1 MKRDNS
7 RTMTGAMTGAMD
19 EAMTESEGY
28 GKEAMLEVG
37 GNIVIIDSIAP
48 LETLEAEASE
58 QELKAIE
65 GISAPSRRAERLAWR
80 RALSRVAGRSVA
92 IDYTPQGAPILTE
105 QITIENSHYTHIS
118 VSHCRDKVAV
128 MLSEYPCGIDI
139 EQLTR
144 DFSRISAR
152 YITSEERA
160 LCHSE
165 EFEAIAWC
173 AKEALYKLAQTEG
186 LDFRRDIIIEA
197 IDLEQGTI
205 IGRAG
210 GLSTITLKIL
220 RPSSE
225 HIVVA
230 TI

>member
-28 GKEAMLEVG
+28 GKEALLKVS

-65 GISAPSRRAERLAWR
+65 DISAPSRRAERLAWR
-80 RALSRVAGRSVA
+80 RALNRVAGRSVA
-92 IDYTPQGAPILTE
+92 IDYTPQGAPRLTE
-105 QITIENSHYTHIS
+105 QISIENSHYTHIS

-152 YITSEERA
+152 YITSEERT

-205 IGRAG
+205 IGHAG
-210 GLSTITLKIL
+210 ELSTITLKIL

-225 HIVVA
+225 HIAVA